1 METGKL
7 DVFAFIG
14 TNKGANELKKLHPK
28 PHRLKSILGLDA
40 KNPAIILPDA
50 DLDNAVVNVLWVH
63 SRLMASGARHLK
75 YCLCIKVLW
84 MSLLRSCAR
93 KLQN

>member
-14 TNKGANELKKLHPK
+14 TNKGANDMKKLHPK
-28 PHRLKSILGLDA
+28 PHRMKGILGLDA

-50 DLDNAVVNVLWVH
+50 DMDNEHFGVKRVND
-63 SRLMASGARHLK
+63 SRGKMRK
-75 YCLCIKVLW
+75 
-84 MSLLRSCAR
+84 MLRSQVAH
-93 KLQN
+93 LDW